1 MRRNKSNL
9 DAKLMKSESK
19 EIIAKMIKD
28 RELLRNEFEN
38 SQAHD
43 REQAK
48 LQEKLKLMQLDKLPK
63 KLIEAQVK
71 THSARGVNFMRRVHV
86 LPE

>member
-28 RELLRNEFEN
+28 REFRRDEFGN

-43 REQAK
+43 RE
-48 LQEKLKLMQLDKLPK
+48 
-63 KLIEAQVK
+63 
-71 THSARGVNFMRRVHV
+71 
-86 LPE
+86 

>member
-28 RELLRNEFEN
+28 REYRRNDFEN
-38 SQAHD
+38 S
-43 REQAK
+43 
-48 LQEKLKLMQLDKLPK
+48 
-63 KLIEAQVK
+63 
-71 THSARGVNFMRRVHV
+71 
-86 LPE
+86 